1 MDIWNTSNNK
11 KHVETFFRGHFFFIL
26 CLSWWCLLVLQGN
39 SYLFIRNSTKLLHLL
54 VVEFLGVFF
63 VSTKWDNRFI
73 YYRTLRL
80 RYVEVAGKFIQFSG
94 SKMTRP
100 RSARFETDNATIDIS
115 IRAERSPGVKL
126 LTGLACCTVAFLLNN
141 SGECMQDYR

>member
-11 KHVETFFRGHFFFIL
+11 KNVETFFRGHFVFIL

-54 VVEFLGVFF
+54 AVEFLGFF
-63 VSTKWDNRFI
+63 CFYEVRWQV